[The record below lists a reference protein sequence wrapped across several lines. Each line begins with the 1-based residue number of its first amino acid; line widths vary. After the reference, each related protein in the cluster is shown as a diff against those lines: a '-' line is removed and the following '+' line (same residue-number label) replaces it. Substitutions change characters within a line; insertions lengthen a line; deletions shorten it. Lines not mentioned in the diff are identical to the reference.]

1 MDSIEWLQQELMKSI
16 YFQRLINDL
25 ESRKTQIELNVF
37 EQAKQM
43 RDQEIRDACGMALSK
58 LLYQQAIEKNKYN
71 GHIKSFISLFGI
83 G

>member
-1 MDSIEWLQQELMKSI
+1 MNSIEWLQQELMKSI

-25 ESRKTQIELNVF
+25 ESKKTQIEPNVF

-58 LLYQQAIEKNKYN
+58 LLYQQS
-71 GHIKSFISLFGI
+71 IK
-83 G
+83 